1 MQFNQIW
8 NTIHELWDELK
19 WLACNYKNTE
29 RFSTEIIKKR
39 KQRVLELIT
48 KLTIVFDIGEDKP
61 LDNSIGLT
69 MLEELGVKLP
79 PND

>member
-8 NTIHELWDELK
+8 NTIHELWGELK
-19 WLACNYKNTE
+19 WLAFNYKSTE

-39 KQRVLELIT
+39 KQRVLKLIT
-48 KLTIVFDIGEDKP
+48 KLTIAFDLDENEP
-61 LDNSIGLT
+61 SDNSIGLT
-69 MLEELGVKLP
+69 ILEDLGTQKP

>member
-48 KLTIVFDIGEDKP
+48 KLTIAFDLDENEPSDK
-61 LDNSIGLT
+61 SIGLT
-69 MLEELGVKLP
+69 MIEDIGTQIP